1 LYYDGDKKNGV
12 ISMAFWDLF
21 KSDEKKNENY
31 KHGLYQKSKE
41 LFPDADENKLVRLT
55 CIAGLMA
62 RVAYSDLKI
71 DDSEVTLIKKSIED
85 ISEFD
90 QRDSSAMAD
99 LALTEIQALAGQ
111 ENHRYCYELNEQ
123 IDNNEKYQVLKLL
136 FAIAAADGEV
146 ESVESEEIRHIT
158 KALLLE
164 HKHYISAQ
172 ATVRDKLRS
181 LK

>member
-1 LYYDGDKKNGV
+1 
-12 ISMAFWDLF
+12 MAFWDLF
-21 KSDEKKNENY
+21 QSHQKNEDY
-31 KHGLYQKSKE
+31 RHSLYQKSKE
-41 LFPDADENKLVRLT
+41 LFPIADEDQLIRLT

-71 DDSEVTLIKKSIED
+71 DESEVALIKNSIEA
-85 ISEFD
+85 ISEFNKN
-90 QRDSSAMAD
+90 DSDALAE
-99 LALTEIQALAGQ
+99 LALKEIKVLAGQ
-111 ENHRYCYELNEQ
+111 ENHRYCYELNQ
-123 IDNNEKYQVLKLL
+123 HIDNNEKYQVLKLL

-146 ESVESEEIRHIT
+146 ASVESEEIRHIT

-172 ATVRDKLRS
+172 ATVRDKLKS

>member
-1 LYYDGDKKNGV
+1 
-12 ISMAFWDLF
+12 MAFWDLF
-21 KSDEKKNENY
+21 TSNQKNDEDY

-62 RVAYSDLKI
+62 RVAYSDLNI
-71 DDSEVTLIKKSIED
+71 DDNEIALIKKSIEE

-90 QRDSSAMAD
+90 QKNSHALAE
-99 LALTEIQALAGQ
+99 LALKEIKVLAGQ
-111 ENHRYCYELNEQ
+111 ENHRYCYELNEH
-123 IDNNEKYQVLKLL
+123 IDNDEKYQVLKLL

-172 ATVRDKLRS
+172 ATVRDKLKT

>member
-1 LYYDGDKKNGV
+1 
-12 ISMAFWDLF
+12 MAFWDLF
-21 KSDEKKNENY
+21 KSNDNEKNSSY

-41 LFPDADENKLVRLT
+41 LFPDADENELIKWT
-55 CIAGLMA
+55 CISGLLA
-62 RVAYSDLKI
+62 RVAYSDLNI
-71 DDSEVTLIKKSIED
+71 DQDEINFMSEAISQ

-90 QRDSSAMAD
+90 KLASRALVD
-99 LALTEIQALAGQ
+99 LTVQEIQTLAGQ
-111 ENHRYCYELNEQ
+111 ENHRYCYELNELVT
-123 IDNNEKYQVLKLL
+123 DNTEKFAILKML
-136 FAIAAADGEV
+136 FAVAAADGEV
-146 ESVESEEIRHIT
+146 ESVESEEIRNIT